1 MGSGRRPIAK
11 WLRRGRESGR
21 GGRGCGG
28 AWGAG
33 AGAAVLEMGMRIEEP
48 FKKEIKIEFLFE
60 ANSPENV

>member
-33 AGAAVLEMGMRIEEP
+33 AAVLEMGMRIEEP
-48 FKKEIKIEFLFE
+48 FKKEIKIELE